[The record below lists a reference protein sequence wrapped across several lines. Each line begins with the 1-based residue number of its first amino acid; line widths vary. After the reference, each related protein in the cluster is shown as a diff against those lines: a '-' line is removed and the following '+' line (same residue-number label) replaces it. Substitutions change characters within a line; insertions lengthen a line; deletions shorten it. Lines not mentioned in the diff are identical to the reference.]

1 MSQPLI
7 SKAIHKNKPHEN
19 KMKKKK
25 KKTENVGKSIFTVHS
40 ILIRNRWEKG
50 TKYIKGEKYMY

>member
-19 KMKKKK
+19 IEKKKSK
-25 KKTENVGKSIFTVHS
+25 GKTERKCRKIHFFSSFNID
-40 ILIRNRWEKG
+40 
-50 TKYIKGEKYMY
+50 

>member
-19 KMKKKK
+19 IKKGK
-25 KKTENVGKSIFTVHS
+25 KKTEKENVGKSIFTVHS
-40 ILIRNRWEKG
+40 ILIRNR
-50 TKYIKGEKYMY
+50 